1 MSSTFLPKVSI
12 VIPVYNGSNYVG
24 EAIDSALAQTYT
36 NFEVIVVNDGSTD
49 NGKTEEI
56 ALSYGDKIRYFKKE
70 NGGVS
75 SALNFGISM
84 MTGEY
89 FSWLSHDDKYEPYKL
104 EHLVAALSKI
114 EDRKKVIAISG
125 VYFIDFN
132 SKKIKDGN
140 SHLIQSKIYSGREML
155 DFSLEYGVLNGCA
168 MLIPKTAFDECGGFD
183 EELRYNQDGLKWN
196 QMFFAEYSLLADTQN
211 KDVMHR
217 LHAMQDSKR
226 RRDLLLSDSVK
237 NSKIIAP
244 YFIAISTKKNNYF
257 KRYTQRWARLYCNEA
272 VKECIHLGREAK
284 IFSFLDVLELE
295 GCLLL
300 GMGRNILKKAYH
312 KLVFRIK

>member
-24 EAIDSALAQTYT
+24 EAIDSALSQTYT
-36 NFEVIVVNDGSTD
+36 NFEVIVINDGSTD
-49 NGKTEEI
+49 EGKTEEV

-75 SALNFGISM
+75 SALNYGISM

-125 VYFIDFN
+125 VYFIDSN
-132 SKKIKDGN
+132 SEKIKDSN
-140 SHLIQSKIYSGREML
+140 SNLAQGELYSGLEML
-155 DFSLEYGVLNGCA
+155 EYTLTHGVLNGCA
-168 MLIPKTAFDECGGFD
+168 MLIPKSAFDECGAFN
-183 EELRYNQDGLKWN
+183 EELRYNQDALKWD
-196 QMFFAEYSLLADTQN
+196 QMFFAGYSILSVVDQY
-211 KDVMHR
+211 DVMYR

-226 RRDLLLSDSVK
+226 RRDLLLTDSVK
-237 NSKIIAP
+237 NARIIGP
-244 YFIAISTKKNNYF
+244 SFIAISTKEHNLFKIYTKN
-257 KRYTQRWARLYCNEA
+257 WAKHDCKEA
-272 VKECIHLGREAK
+272 VLECIRQGKEAGLFGTAD
-284 IFSFLDVLELE
+284 ILELKIR
-295 GCLLL
+295 LLL
-300 GMGRNILKKAYH
+300 GKCRNVLKKVYH
-312 KLVFRIK
+312 KFFLHIK